1 MANPPSSPS
10 NELKIDAHQVTI
22 EALFGD
28 FYAVPDFQREYVWQ
42 PENVEQLLEDIFE
55 ELYSDDG
62 KPLTNTEYFI
72 GSIVVYPGADG
83 VYQLIDG
90 QQRTTTI
97 FLILCALRDRL
108 PALEPL
114 RKLIRES
121 RMNDETFEEESL
133 YRVTL
138 MYPDSAGALEL
149 VGQGKAV
156 ELEALPDS
164 VSVRNLRAAS
174 QAANEFLTEHL
185 GDGEARWRQFFAL
198 FTKKVKLIRVVTPS
212 QAGALRVFETIN
224 NTGVGLTPMDLLK
237 NLLFRMVKPGD
248 FDRVKKGWKDLSD
261 EIEGAKE
268 TNPLR
273 FLRYFVLSRFDTKTP
288 KPLPEEELYNWISKN
303 AESAGLET
311 QPLRFLQQLVSDAK
325 IYRHLSRAKDTRGD
339 ENRYLQ
345 NIQIL
350 SGRAKQHFILL
361 LAGQHLQ
368 QQLFDRLSQVLENLL
383 FCFIVTREATKAF
396 EAVFYKAAGSLRI
409 LGADDAAGLEA
420 FINQWLQPEIDS
432 RAEKLEFALE
442 TMRLGSLQKYRL
454 RYLLAKLTQHLDEQ
468 AWGSSISTDLSRY
481 LAKSVHV
488 EHILPETKTTEL
500 VASFDK
506 PGEYDAYAARL
517 GNLTLLEQ
525 SINSVVGQDVLAHKQ
540 PEYQKSNFLL
550 TKTIGAPFS
559 LGTNTRPNRA
569 LSGLKSWTM
578 WNSQSIEERQTMLGD
593 LAWEVWGVK
602 KSRTKGLPQ

>member
-1 MANPPSSPS
+1 MANPPTTPP

-22 EALFGD
+22 ETLFSD

-42 PENVEQLLEDIFE
+42 PENVEQLLENIFE
-55 ELYSDDG
+55 EFYSDDG

-83 VYQLIDG
+83 VFQLIDG

-108 PALEPL
+108 SALEPL
-114 RKLIRES
+114 KKLIRES

-133 YRVTL
+133 FRVTL

-149 VGQGKAV
+149 VGEGKFT

-164 VSVRNLRAAS
+164 VSVRNLRAAFH
-174 QAANEFLTEHL
+174 AASEFLTEHL
-185 GDGEARWRQFFAL
+185 GNEETKWKQFFAL

-237 NLLFRMVKPGD
+237 NLLFRVVKPTD
-248 FDRVKKGWKDLSD
+248 FDRVKKGWKELTD

-268 TNPLR
+268 ANPLR

-303 AESAGLET
+303 AATAGLET

-325 IYRHLSRAKDTRGD
+325 IYRHLSRAKDTLGND
-339 ENRYLQ
+339 NRYLQ

-361 LAGQHLQ
+361 LAGQHLRQ
-368 QQLFDRLSQVLENLL
+368 DLFDRLSQLLENLL

-396 EAVFYKAAGSLRI
+396 EAVFYKAAGSLRT
-409 LGADDAAGLEA
+409 LGAADAPGLEA
-420 FINQWLQPEIDS
+420 FISQWLQPEIDN
-432 RAEKLEFALE
+432 RAEKLEFALA
-442 TMRLGSLQKYRL
+442 TMRMGSLQKYRL
-454 RYLLAKLTQHLDEQ
+454 RYTLAKITQHIDEQ
-468 AWGSSISTDLSRY
+468 AWGSSVSTDLSRY

-488 EHILPETKTTEL
+488 EHILPATKTEDL
-500 VASFDK
+500 VKAFDK
-506 PGEYDAYAARL
+506 SADYDAYASRL

-525 SINSVVGQDVLAHKQ
+525 SINSVVGQDFFVQKE

-550 TKTIGAPFS
+550 TKTIGIPFS
-559 LGTNTRPNRA
+559 VGTNTRPNRGVA
-569 LSGLKSWTM
+569 ALKSWKK
-578 WNSQSIEERQTMLGD
+578 WDSLAIEQRQDMLIG
-593 LAWEVWGVK
+593 LAWDVWGIKAARKV
-602 KSRTKGLPQ
+602 TPA